1 MNIITLSE
9 KISHANQYQFAIF
22 LLGWQF
28 LGICF
33 YHTLLVSQGRVEEL
47 TGIDLSTHAI
57 AAAAEDCSKRLNSYV
72 NSDVLDAIQRSA
84 SKPWVSVTP
93 YVKDACMPDLSL
105 LVIDARKLQEF
116 LEAVLWWSKV
126 LNWSDRF
133 LILPFCWLLLMIIFT
148 IGGDL
153 P

>member
-1 MNIITLSE
+1 M
-9 KISHANQYQFAIF
+9 
-22 LLGWQF
+22 
-28 LGICF
+28 
-33 YHTLLVSQGRVEEL
+33 EEL
-47 TGIDLSTHAI
+47 TGIGLSTHAV
-57 AAAAEDCSKRLNSYV
+57 AAAEDCSKRLNSYV

-105 LVIDARKLQEF
+105 LLIDVRKLDKEF

-126 LNWSDRF
+126 LNWSVRF
-133 LILPFCWLLLMIIFT
+133 LILSFFSILLVKMLTLIV
-148 IGGDL
+148 GEL

>member
-1 MNIITLSE
+1 M
-9 KISHANQYQFAIF
+9 
-22 LLGWQF
+22 
-28 LGICF
+28 
-33 YHTLLVSQGRVEEL
+33 QGRVEEL
-47 TGIDLSTHAI
+47 TGIYLSTHAV
-57 AAAAEDCSKRLNSYV
+57 AAAEDCSKRLNSYL

-105 LVIDARKLQEF
+105 LLIDVRKLEMEF

-126 LNWSDRF
+126 LNWSVRF
-133 LILPFCWLLLMIIFT
+133 LILSFFSILLVKMLTLIV
-148 IGGDL
+148 GEL